1 MGFRIYLT
9 THLHTRELPRTRR
22 EGSLMSS
29 LMPFLLVGVGGFIG
43 ANARFVVAR
52 LVGALFE
59 TRFPLGTFVI
69 NISGSFL
76 LGVLG
81 TIVAQK
87 VFPNSEA
94 MRLALGVGFL
104 GAFTTFSTFEFETH
118 ALFDDGSWLTATTN
132 MFASLFV
139 GLLAVRAGIV
149 VAKTWLT

>member
-1 MGFRIYLT
+1 MAA
-9 THLHTRELPRTRR
+9 
-22 EGSLMSS
+22 
-29 LMPFLLVGVGGFIG
+29 LMPYLLVGLGGFIG

-52 LVGALFE
+52 LVGAMFE

-87 VFPNSEA
+87 VMPNAEA